1 MMRQISVHHFEEEEH
16 RKQRGALFTQQQL
29 LLVAFFEDSNWF
41 NWKENG
47 TLCLNLKHLWEDQAG
62 PCYTWSIKKSKLSK
76 MNSTCSMKAGH
87 RCVSLWGPPGRLS
100 ELSCGNWIQIC
111 FFLSPYSYC
120 YNKLAGWAYV
130 FWTTICAQNPVD
142 NVLPVVIWRRTD
154 PRPWHWSQ

>member
-87 RCVSLWGPPGRLS
+87 RCVSLWGPPGRLCTAS
-100 ELSCGNWIQIC
+100 WVVETGFKSAFFCPPTLTVITNWLDVHTFSGQPSALKTLLTM
-111 FFLSPYSYC
+111 FYL
-120 YNKLAGWAYV
+120 
-130 FWTTICAQNPVD
+130 
-142 NVLPVVIWRRTD
+142 
-154 PRPWHWSQ
+154 